1 MDYSKEMS
9 AVMQEV
15 LLKSELAKLL
25 VMNLKK
31 EAKRF
36 LTLLA
41 KYNSLT
47 NTDGLLSKTKDMKF
61 VDIEEYSNL
70 VSRQFSGRIEEFSD
84 KVTKFKL
91 DAEKMSNDVK
101 ARPTEDHK
109 ERLERAREKL
119 KDFDE
124 ELAFIWK

>member
-1 MDYSKEMS
+1 MDYSKEMN
-9 AVMQEV
+9 AIMQEV

-41 KYNSLT
+41 KYNSLA
-47 NTDGLLSKTKDMKF
+47 NADGLLAKTKDLKF

-70 VSRQFSGRIEEFSD
+70 VSRQFSGRIEEFSE

-91 DAEKMSNDVK
+91 E
-101 ARPTEDHK
+101 T
-109 ERLERAREKL
+109 
-119 KDFDE
+119 
-124 ELAFIWK
+124 

>member
-1 MDYSKEMS
+1 
-9 AVMQEV
+9 
-15 LLKSELAKLL
+15 
-25 VMNLKK
+25 MNLKK
-31 EAKRF
+31 EGKRF

-41 KYNSLT
+41 KYNSLA
-47 NTDGLLSKTKDMKF
+47 NADGLLAKVKDMKF

-91 DAEKMSNDVK
+91 EAEKISNDVK

-109 ERLERAREKL
+109 DRL
-119 KDFDE
+119 
-124 ELAFIWK
+124 

>member
-9 AVMQEV
+9 TVMQEV

-91 DAEKMSNDVK
+91 EAEKMSNDVK